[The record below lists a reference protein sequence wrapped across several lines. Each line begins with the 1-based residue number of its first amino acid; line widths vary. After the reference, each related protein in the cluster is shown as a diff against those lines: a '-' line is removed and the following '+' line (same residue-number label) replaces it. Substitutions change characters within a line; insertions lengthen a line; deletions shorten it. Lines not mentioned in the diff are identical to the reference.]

1 MNRLMEALLKRSWW
15 VVAFFILVSAV
26 ATVGALRT
34 KIDYSTESFF
44 PKDNPLMVSSRQV
57 RETFGTGKSEIV
69 VLFAPDVFAPERLTD
84 LRALGSAL
92 KDVPG
97 VTRVVSLANA
107 PRMREEGGFLLTED
121 LVPADNPGPEDVA
134 GMKAYLASNYAMKD
148 GLLAAKDG
156 SSANLIIQIDPSA
169 KMESISLVIDKVVRE
184 HWKGR
189 YEATGEPVLS
199 EEIMRI
205 MAGVPLMAVFALIVI
220 LAFLLLNFRSPMGI
234 LVPLAQLL
242 VGLLWSMGVLGW
254 SGITFLALMAIAPIA
269 ILAVGSSFS
278 LHLLGRYFLEI
289 SRGEEKAKAIRTM
302 LGKTGLGVF
311 VSGLAITASMLT
323 FLLSEVDMIRGMG
336 LLTAVGIIAC
346 MLASLVL
353 LPAMLTLLP
362 APRLRQRIEREGGT
376 SARLRALGAWIGK
389 RPKPVLATGAV
400 LVLLSL
406 VGIFR
411 IVPDSSVIAYFPKDS
426 AAVRG
431 MLAVE
436 KAFGGST
443 TVSMVVSGDM
453 QDPELL
459 KGLLRF
465 QEEARSIPKVG
476 PVQSL
481 ASTVRSLHE
490 TLSGEAGMPA
500 TRELVAQELLV
511 YQSSGPA
518 EEVGSQVNLDYSQG
532 LVTILVARVSTRE
545 TKQIISRLGAL
556 AKACLGDRA
565 KVEFTGDCFI
575 ESMLEDIVLRD
586 FTISL
591 SLAIL
596 LVLMIDSLVRSVRAA
611 LVTIIVLFFTIVLQ
625 YGVQGLFG
633 LTFNMA
639 SALMGALAIG
649 VGDYAIH
656 LTVRYMEDRKK
667 GLSPEKAVEEAV
679 ATSGRSIVYTSLTLG
694 GGFAALTFSNFVPV
708 ATLGKLMIF
717 TVFAV
722 GIASLT
728 ILPAACLV
736 FLRNPVKSRM
746 EVSND

>member
-1 MNRLMEALLKRSWW
+1 MEALLKRSWW
-15 VVAFFILVSAV
+15 VVAFFVLVSAL
-26 ATVGALRT
+26 ATVGALRM

-69 VLFAPDVFAPERLTD
+69 VLFAPDVFAPERLTA
-84 LRALGSAL
+84 LRSLSSAL
-92 KDVPG
+92 KEVPG

-121 LVPADNPGPEDVA
+121 LVPEDNPGPEAVA
-134 GMKAYLASNYAMKD
+134 AMKAYLASNYAMKD
-148 GLLAAKDG
+148 GLLAAQDG

-169 KMESISLVIDKVVRE
+169 KMETISLVIDQVIRE
-184 HWKGR
+184 HWKGP

-205 MAGVPLMAVFALIVI
+205 MAGVPLMAVFSLLVI

-242 VGLLWSMGVLGW
+242 VGLLWSLGVLGW

-278 LHLLGRYFLEI
+278 LHLLGRYFLEV
-289 SRGEEKAKAIRTM
+289 SRGEAKAQAIRTM
-302 LGKTGLGVF
+302 LSKTGLGVF

-323 FLLSEVDMIRGMG
+323 FLFSEVDMIRGMG

-362 APRLRQRIEREGGT
+362 PPRMRQKIEREGGT

-389 RPKPVLATGAV
+389 RPKPVLATGIL

-406 VGIFR
+406 VGVFR

-443 TVSMVVSGDM
+443 TVSMVVNGDM

-459 KGLLRF
+459 KSLLRF
-465 QEEARSIPKVG
+465 QEEARSIPQVG

-511 YQSSGPA
+511 YQSSGSA
-518 EEVGSQVNLDYSQG
+518 EEVGTQVNLDYSQG

-545 TKQIISRLGAL
+545 TKLIISRLGDL
-556 AKACLGDRA
+556 AKASLGDRA

-656 LTVRYMEDRKK
+656 LTVRYMEDRRR

-746 EVSND
+746 EVSHE

>member
-1 MNRLMEALLKRSWW
+1 MHRLIEALLARSRLVVVIFALLC
-15 VVAFFILVSAV
+15 VVAG
-26 ATVGALRT
+26 VGALRT
-34 KIDYSTESFF
+34 HIVYSTESFF
-44 PKDNPLMVSSRQV
+44 PKENPIMKSSHQV
-57 RETFGTGKSEIV
+57 QETFGTGKNEIV
-69 VLFAPDVFAPERLTD
+69 VLYADDVFAAARLD
-84 LRALGSAL
+84 EIRALTAAL
-92 KDVPG
+92 EATEG
-97 VTRVVSLANA
+97 VTKVVSVTNA

-121 LVPADNPGPEDVA
+121 LVPADDPSPAEIATVR
-134 GMKAYLASNYAMKD
+134 AYLATNYAMKD

-156 SSANLIIQIDPSA
+156 SSANVLIQLDPAS
-169 KMESISLVIDKVVRE
+169 KMEAMSLTLDKVIRE
-184 HWKGR
+184 NWKGR

-205 MAGVPLMAVFALIVI
+205 MGGVPIMAVMALLVI
-220 LAFLLLNFRSPMGI
+220 LGFLFLNFRSPLGI
-234 LVPLAQLL
+234 LVPLVQLL
-242 VGLLWSMGVLGW
+242 VGLLWGMGFLGW
-254 SGITFLALMAIAPIA
+254 FGIEFLALMAIAPIA

-278 LHLLGRYFLEI
+278 LHLLGRYYLEL
-289 SRGEEKAKAIRTM
+289 SRGHDKAHAIRTM

-311 VSGLAITASMLT
+311 VSGLAISASMLT
-323 FLLSEVDMIRGMG
+323 FLLSEIGMIRGMG
-336 LLTAVGIIAC
+336 LLTTVGIISC

-353 LPAMLTLLP
+353 LPAMLNLLP
-362 APRLRQRIEREGGT
+362 APRIRTRSGQGGGVSDQLRK
-376 SARLRALGAWIGK
+376 LGSWIGRHPK
-389 RPKPVLATGAV
+389 RVLAVGILLIV
-400 LVLLSL
+400 LSAL
-406 VGIFR
+406 GIFR

-436 KAFGGST
+436 KAVGGST
-443 TVSMVVSGDM
+443 TVSMVVNGDM
-453 QDPELL
+453 KDPELL

-465 QEEARSIPKVG
+465 QEGARSIPKVG

-481 ASTVRSLHE
+481 ASTVRTLHE

-511 YQSSGPA
+511 YQSSGSVD
-518 EEVGSQVNLDYSQG
+518 EVTSQVNLDYTQG
-532 LVTILVARVSTRE
+532 LVTIIVARVSTSE
-545 TKQIISRLGAL
+545 TKAIIARLGEL
-556 AKACLGDRA
+556 ARTSLGDRA

-575 ESMLEDIVLRD
+575 ESILEQIVLRD

-591 SLAIL
+591 SLAVL
-596 LVLMIDSLVRSVRAA
+596 LVLLIDSLIRSLRAA

-656 LTVRYMEDRKK
+656 LTVRYMEDRRK
-667 GLSPEKAVEEAV
+667 GLAPEEAVTEAV
-679 ATSGRSIVYTSLTLG
+679 ATSGRSIVYTSFTLG

-736 FLRNPVKSRM
+736 FLRNPIKSRM
-746 EVSND
+746 EVSHE

>member
-1 MNRLMEALLKRSWW
+1 MEALLKRSWW

-34 KIDYSTESFF
+34 RIDYSTESFF

-57 RETFGTGKSEIV
+57 RDTFGTGKSEIV
-69 VLFAPDVFAPERLTD
+69 VLFAPDVFAPEQLTA
-84 LRALGSAL
+84 LRSLSSAL
-92 KDVPG
+92 KDVEG
-97 VTRVVSLANA
+97 ITRVVSLATA
-107 PRMREEGGFLLTED
+107 PRMREDDGFLLTED
-121 LVPADNPGPEDVA
+121 LVPADNPSPEDVA
-134 GMKAYLASNYAMKD
+134 AMKAYLASNYAMKD

-156 SSANLIIQIDPSA
+156 SSTNLIIQIDPSA
-169 KMESISLVIDKVVRE
+169 KMETISLVIDKVIRE
-184 HWKGR
+184 HWKGAF
-189 YEATGEPVLS
+189 EATGEPVLS

-205 MAGVPLMAVFALIVI
+205 MGGIPLMAVFALLVI
-220 LAFLLLNFRSPMGI
+220 LAFLFLNFRSSLGI

-278 LHLLGRYFLEI
+278 LHLLGRYYLEI
-289 SRGEEKAKAIRTM
+289 SRGEDKAQAIRTM

-323 FLLSEVDMIRGMG
+323 FLFSEVDMIRGMG

-362 APRLRQRIEREGGT
+362 APRLRQKIEREGGT

-389 RPKPVLATGAV
+389 RPKPILAVGVL

-443 TVSMVVSGDM
+443 TVSMVVNGDM

-465 QEEARSIPKVG
+465 QEEARSIPQVG

-511 YQSSGPA
+511 YQSSGSA

-545 TKQIISRLGAL
+545 TKLIISKLGDL
-556 AKACLGDRA
+556 AKASLGDRA
-565 KVEFTGDCFI
+565 TVEFTGDCFI

-656 LTVRYMEDRKK
+656 LTVRYMEDRRK
-667 GLSPEKAVEEAV
+667 GLSPERAVEEAV

-746 EVSND
+746 EAKP

>member
-1 MNRLMEALLKRSWW
+1 LHRLMEWLLKRSWW
-15 VVAFFILVSAV
+15 VVGFFVLASAL
-26 ATVGALRT
+26 AGFGALRMH
-34 KIDYSTESFF
+34 INFSTESFF
-44 PKDNPLMVSSRQV
+44 PRNNPIMKSSRQV
-57 RETFGTGKSEIV
+57 QETYGTGKNEIV
-69 VLFAPDVFAPERLTD
+69 VLFADDVFAPARLNEI
-84 LRALGSAL
+84 RALTAAL
-92 KDVPG
+92 QGLEG
-97 VTRVVSLANA
+97 VTKVISLTNA

-121 LVPADNPGPEDVA
+121 LVPSDSLSPARIA
-134 GMKAYLASNYAMKD
+134 GIKDYLATNYAMKG

-156 SSANLIIQIDPSA
+156 SSANLIVRMDPSV
-169 KMESISLVIDKVVRE
+169 KMEAMSLAIDRVIRAN
-184 HWKGR
+184 WKER

-205 MAGVPLMAVFALIVI
+205 MKGIPAMAVVALLVI
-220 LAFLLLNFRSPMGI
+220 LVFLFLNFRSLLGI
-234 LVPLAQLL
+234 LVPLVQLL
-242 VGLLWSMGVLGW
+242 VGLLWGMGFLGW
-254 SGITFLALMAIAPIA
+254 RGIDFLALMAIAPIA

-278 LHLLGRYFLEI
+278 LHLLGRYFLEL
-289 SRGEEKAKAIRTM
+289 SRGHGKEAAIRTM

-311 VSGLAITASMLT
+311 VSGLAISASMLT
-323 FLLSEVDMIRGMG
+323 FLLSEIDMIRGMG
-336 LLTAVGIIAC
+336 LMTAVGIVAC
-346 MLASLVL
+346 MFASLVL
-353 LPAMLTLLP
+353 LPAMLELLP
-362 APRLRQRIEREGGT
+362 EPKVRMRAEKDGGVSLRLR
-376 SARLRALGAWIGK
+376 SLGAWIAA
-389 RPKPVLATGAV
+389 RPKAVLATGAL

-411 IVPDSSVIAYFPKDS
+411 IVPDSSLVAYFPKDS
-426 AAVRG
+426 AAIRG
-431 MLAVE
+431 MFAVE

-443 TVSMVVSGDM
+443 TVSMVVNGDM

-465 QEEARSIPKVG
+465 QEEARSIPGVG

-481 ASTVRSLHE
+481 ASIVRSLHE

-511 YQSSGPA
+511 YQASGSVDDVTSTA
-518 EEVGSQVNLDYSQG
+518 NLDYSQG
-532 LVTILVARVSTRE
+532 LVTILVRRVSTSE
-545 TKQIISRLGAL
+545 TKDIIEKLGAL
-556 AKACLGDRA
+556 AKESLGERA
-565 KVEFTGDCFI
+565 AVQFTGDAFI
-575 ESMLEDIVLRD
+575 ELILEQIVLRD

-591 SLAIL
+591 TLAVL
-596 LVLMIDSLVRSVRAA
+596 LVLMIDSLIRSFRAA

-656 LTVRYMEDRKK
+656 LTVRYMEDRRK
-667 GLSPEKAVEEAV
+667 GLTPEKAIEEAV

-694 GGFAALTFSNFVPV
+694 GGFASLTFSTFVPV

-728 ILPAACLV
+728 LLPAACLV

-746 EVSND
+746 EVSHE

>member
-1 MNRLMEALLKRSWW
+1 MEKLLARSWW
-15 VVAFFILVSAV
+15 VVAFFALVSAF
-26 ATVGALRT
+26 AALGALRT
-34 KIDYSTESFF
+34 HIDYSTESFF
-44 PKDNPLMVSSRQV
+44 PKGNPIMKSSGQV
-57 RETFGTGKSEIV
+57 QETYGTGKNEII
-69 VLFAPDVFAPERLTD
+69 VLYAEDVFAPDKLNDIRGLTA
-84 LRALGSAL
+84 ALES
-92 KDVPG
+92 VEG
-97 VTRVVSLANA
+97 VKKVVSLTNA
-107 PRMREEGGFLLTED
+107 PRMREEGGFLHTED
-121 LVPADNPGPEDVA
+121 LVPADDPSPAEIA
-134 GMKAYLASNYAMKD
+134 SIKAYLASSYAMKD

-156 SSANLIIQIDPSA
+156 SSTNLIVQIDPSA
-169 KMESISLVIDKVVRE
+169 TMETISLVIDKVVRGN
-184 HWKGR
+184 WKGR
-189 YEATGEPVLS
+189 YAATGEPVLS

-205 MAGVPLMAVFALIVI
+205 MAGVPLMAVFALLVI

-234 LVPLAQLL
+234 LVPLVQLL
-242 VGLLWSMGVLGW
+242 VGLLWSMGLLGW
-254 SGITFLALMAIAPIA
+254 SGIPFLALMAIAPIA

-289 SRGEEKAKAIRTM
+289 SRGQDKDKAIRTM

-311 VSGLAITASMLT
+311 VSGLAISASMLT

-336 LLTAVGIIAC
+336 LLTAVGIMAS

-353 LPAMLTLLP
+353 LPAMLKLLP
-362 APRLRQRIEREGGT
+362 APRLRQKIEREGGT
-376 SARLRALGAWIGK
+376 SARLRRLGAWIG
-389 RPKPVLATGAV
+389 RHPKPVLATGAL
-400 LVLLSL
+400 LVLLSAA
-406 VGIFR
+406 GIFR
-411 IVPDSSVIAYFPKDS
+411 IVPDSSIIAYFPKHS
-426 AAVRG
+426 AAVQG

-443 TVSMVVSGDM
+443 TVSMVVDGDM
-453 QDPELL
+453 EDPELL

-465 QEEARSIPKVG
+465 QEEARLLPHVG

-481 ASTVRSLHE
+481 ASTLRSLHE
-490 TLSGEAGMPA
+490 ILSGEAGMPA

-511 YQSSGPA
+511 YQSSGSA
-518 EEVGSQVNLDYSQG
+518 EDVASLANLDYSQG
-532 LVTILVARVSTRE
+532 LVTIIVARVSTSE
-545 TKQIISRLGAL
+545 TKAIISKLQAL
-556 AKACLGDRA
+556 ATATLGDRA
-565 KVEFTGDCFI
+565 KVSFTGDCFI
-575 ESMLEDIVLRD
+575 ESMLEEIVLRD

-591 SLAIL
+591 TLAIL
-596 LVLMIDSLVRSVRAA
+596 LVLLIDSLVRSLRAA

-656 LTVRYMEDRKK
+656 LTVRYMEDRRR
-667 GLSPEKAVEEAV
+667 GLSPERAVEEAV
-679 ATSGRSIVYTSLTLG
+679 ATSGRSIVYTSFTLG
-694 GGFAALTFSNFVPV
+694 GGFAALTFSSFVPV

-728 ILPAACLV
+728 LLPAACLV

-746 EVSND
+746 EVSNE

>member
-1 MNRLMEALLKRSWW
+1 MHRLIEALLARSRLVVVIFALLC
-15 VVAFFILVSAV
+15 VVAG
-26 ATVGALRT
+26 VGALRT
-34 KIDYSTESFF
+34 HIVYSTESFF
-44 PKDNPLMVSSRQV
+44 PKENPIMKSSRQV
-57 RETFGTGKSEIV
+57 QETFGTGKNEIV
-69 VLFAPDVFAPERLTD
+69 VLYADDVFAAARLD
-84 LRALGSAL
+84 EIRALTAAL
-92 KDVPG
+92 EATEG
-97 VTRVVSLANA
+97 VTKVVSVTNA

-121 LVPADNPGPEDVA
+121 LVPADDPSPAEIATVR
-134 GMKAYLASNYAMKD
+134 AYLATNYAMKD

-156 SSANLIIQIDPSA
+156 SSANVLIQLDPAS
-169 KMESISLVIDKVVRE
+169 KMEAMSLTLDKVIRE
-184 HWKGR
+184 NWKGR

-205 MAGVPLMAVFALIVI
+205 MGGVPIMAVMALLVI
-220 LAFLLLNFRSPMGI
+220 LGFLFLNFRSPLGI
-234 LVPLAQLL
+234 LVPLVQLL
-242 VGLLWSMGVLGW
+242 VGLLWGMGFLGW
-254 SGITFLALMAIAPIA
+254 FGIEFLALMAIAPIA

-278 LHLLGRYFLEI
+278 LHLLGRYYLEL
-289 SRGEEKAKAIRTM
+289 SRGHDKAHAIRTM

-311 VSGLAITASMLT
+311 VSGLAISASMLT
-323 FLLSEVDMIRGMG
+323 FLLSEIGMIRGMG
-336 LLTAVGIIAC
+336 LLTTVGIISC

-353 LPAMLTLLP
+353 LPAMLNLLP
-362 APRLRQRIEREGGT
+362 APRIRTRSGQGGGVSDQLRK
-376 SARLRALGAWIGK
+376 LGSWIGRHPK
-389 RPKPVLATGAV
+389 RVLAVGILLIV
-400 LVLLSL
+400 LSAL
-406 VGIFR
+406 GIFR

-436 KAFGGST
+436 KAVGGST
-443 TVSMVVSGDM
+443 TVSMVVNGDM
-453 QDPELL
+453 KDPELL

-465 QEEARSIPKVG
+465 QEGARSIPKVG

-481 ASTVRSLHE
+481 ASTVRTLHE

-511 YQSSGPA
+511 YQSSGSVD
-518 EEVGSQVNLDYSQG
+518 EVTSQVNLDYTQG
-532 LVTILVARVSTRE
+532 LVTIIVARVSTSE
-545 TKQIISRLGAL
+545 TKAIIARLGEL
-556 AKACLGDRA
+556 ARTSLGDRA

-575 ESMLEDIVLRD
+575 ESILEQIVLRD

-591 SLAIL
+591 SLAVL
-596 LVLMIDSLVRSVRAA
+596 LVLLIDSLIRSLRAA

-656 LTVRYMEDRKK
+656 LTVRYMEDRRK
-667 GLSPEKAVEEAV
+667 GLAPEEAVTEAV
-679 ATSGRSIVYTSLTLG
+679 ATSGRSIVYTSFTLG

-736 FLRNPVKSRM
+736 FLRNPIKSRM
-746 EVSND
+746 EVSHE